1 MKKIYSLIF
10 SLIITLSAFAQTGIG
25 VTTNT
30 SSPYSFT
37 ATNVDSTTT
46 QSITLVNTVAAPQ
59 TVSLSGLSAPFSAS
73 QSTLTIPA
81 SDSISFDISFNP
93 TSTGNFSDTL
103 DWNGSVFGNGS
114 LVINGEG
121 VQVVISISNDEL
133 NKRFTFS
140 NINVIKKTLKQN
152 KSVIVVVGH
161 YGNWEWALRSASNL
175 INTKIIGVYKRINN
189 RIFEWLLLKI
199 RSNTK
204 VFPVEIK
211 SLSRELVNNNEKKIY
226 AIVAD
231 QSPTL
236 EQSNVRI
243 NFLNRDTL
251 VYTGVEKIS
260 KKYNMPVFY
269 LNIKLTRKGYYESTF
284 EEICRKNING
294 KNLEITKEFFSK
306 LENQI
311 KSEPRLWLWSHKRWK
326 HTN

>member
-1 MKKIYSLIF
+1 MKYLLLILLWFF
-10 SLIITLSAFAQTGIG
+10 SLLPIQILYLISKIIRFI
-25 VTTNT
+25 V
-30 SSPYSFT
+30 Y
-37 ATNVDSTTT
+37 
-46 QSITLVNTVAAPQ
+46 
-59 TVSLSGLSAPFSAS
+59 
-73 QSTLTIPA
+73 
-81 SDSISFDISFNP
+81 DI
-93 TSTGNFSDTL
+93 L
-103 DWNGSVFGNGS
+103 CYR
-114 LVINGEG
+114 EK
-121 VQVVISISNDEL
+121 VVIDNIQNTFIEKSQTEVIKLKNDFYNYFFELIVEIIKLLSISNDEL

-140 NINVIKKTLKQN
+140 NINVIKQALKKN

-175 INTKIIGVYKRINN
+175 LDTKIIGVYKRINN
-189 RIFEWLLLKI
+189 TIFEWLIYKI
-199 RSNTK
+199 RSKTN
-204 VFPVEIK
+204 VSPVEIK
-211 SLSRELVNNNEKKIY
+211 SLFRELVNNKEKKIY

-269 LNIKLTRKGYYESTF
+269 LNIKLTSKGYYESTF
-284 EEICRKNING
+284 EEINRKNING
-294 KNLEITKEFFSK
+294 KKLEITKEFFSK

>member
-1 MKKIYSLIF
+1 MKYLILILLWIF
-10 SLIITLSAFAQTGIG
+10 SLLPFQILYLTSKIIKFI
-25 VTTNT
+25 V
-30 SSPYSFT
+30 Y
-37 ATNVDSTTT
+37 
-46 QSITLVNTVAAPQ
+46 
-59 TVSLSGLSAPFSAS
+59 
-73 QSTLTIPA
+73 
-81 SDSISFDISFNP
+81 DIFCYREK
-93 TSTGNFSDTL
+93 
-103 DWNGSVFGNGS
+103 V
-114 LVINGEG
+114 VINNIQNTFIEKS
-121 VQVVISISNDEL
+121 QTEVIKLKNDFYNYFFELIVEIIKLLSISNNEL

-140 NINVIKKTLKQN
+140 NIYVIEQSLKKN
-152 KSVIVVVGH
+152 NSVIVAVGH

-175 INTKIIGVYKRINN
+175 IDSKIIAVYKRLNN
-189 RIFEWLLLKI
+189 TIFEWIFLKI
-199 RSNTK
+199 RSNTN

-251 VYTGVEKIS
+251 VYSGVEKIS

-269 LNIKLTRKGYYESTF
+269 LNIRLIGKGHYESTF
-284 EEICRKNING
+284 EQIKSKNING

>member
-1 MKKIYSLIF
+1 MKYLLLILLWIF
-10 SLIITLSAFAQTGIG
+10 SLLPIQILYLISKIIRFIVYDVLC
-25 VTTNT
+25 
-30 SSPYSFT
+30 YR
-37 ATNVDSTTT
+37 
-46 QSITLVNTVAAPQ
+46 
-59 TVSLSGLSAPFSAS
+59 
-73 QSTLTIPA
+73 
-81 SDSISFDISFNP
+81 
-93 TSTGNFSDTL
+93 
-103 DWNGSVFGNGS
+103 
-114 LVINGEG
+114 EK
-121 VQVVISISNDEL
+121 VVIDNIQNTFIEKSQTEVIKLKNNFYDYFFELIVEIIKLLSISNNEL

-140 NINVIKKTLKQN
+140 NINVIKQALKKN

-175 INTKIIGVYKRINN
+175 IDTKIIGVYKRINN
-189 RIFEWLLLKI
+189 TIFEWLLLKI
-199 RSNTK
+199 RSNTN
-204 VFPVEIK
+204 VLPVEIK
-211 SLSRELVNNNEKKIY
+211 SLPRELVNNNEKKIY

-269 LNIKLTRKGYYESTF
+269 LNIKLTSKGYYESTF
-284 EEICRKNING
+284 EEINSKNING
-294 KNLEITKEFFSK
+294 KKLEITKKFFSK

>member
-1 MKKIYSLIF
+1 MKYLLLILLWIF
-10 SLIITLSAFAQTGIG
+10 SLLPIQILYLISK
-25 VTTNT
+25 
-30 SSPYSFT
+30 
-37 ATNVDSTTT
+37 
-46 QSITLVNTVAAPQ
+46 
-59 TVSLSGLSAPFSAS
+59 
-73 QSTLTIPA
+73 TIRF
-81 SDSISFDISFNP
+81 IVYDIFCYR
-93 TSTGNFSDTL
+93 
-103 DWNGSVFGNGS
+103 
-114 LVINGEG
+114 EK
-121 VQVVISISNDEL
+121 VVIDNIQNTFIEKSQTEVIKLKNNFYDYFFELIVEIIKLLSISNNEL

-140 NINVIKKTLKQN
+140 NINVIKQALKQN

-175 INTKIIGVYKRINN
+175 IDTKIIGVYKRINN
-189 RIFEWLLLKI
+189 TIFEWLLLKI
-199 RSNTK
+199 RSNTN
-204 VFPVEIK
+204 VLPVEIK

-226 AIVAD
+226 AMVAD

-269 LNIKLTRKGYYESTF
+269 LNIKLTSKGYYESTF
-284 EEICRKNING
+284 EEINSKNING
-294 KNLEITKEFFSK
+294 KKLELTKEFFSK

>member
-1 MKKIYSLIF
+1 MKYLLLILLWIF
-10 SLIITLSAFAQTGIG
+10 SLLPIQILYLISKIIRFI
-25 VTTNT
+25 V
-30 SSPYSFT
+30 Y
-37 ATNVDSTTT
+37 
-46 QSITLVNTVAAPQ
+46 
-59 TVSLSGLSAPFSAS
+59 
-73 QSTLTIPA
+73 
-81 SDSISFDISFNP
+81 DI
-93 TSTGNFSDTL
+93 L
-103 DWNGSVFGNGS
+103 CYR
-114 LVINGEG
+114 EK
-121 VQVVISISNDEL
+121 VVIDNIQNTFIEKSQTEVIKLKNNFYDYFFELIVEIIKLLSISNNEL

-140 NINVIKKTLKQN
+140 NINVIEQALKKN

-175 INTKIIGVYKRINN
+175 IDTKIIGVYKRINN
-189 RIFEWLLLKI
+189 TIFEWLLLKI
-199 RSNTK
+199 RSNTN
-204 VFPVEIK
+204 VLPVEIK
-211 SLSRELVNNNEKKIY
+211 SLPRELVNNNEKKIY

-269 LNIKLTRKGYYESTF
+269 LNIKLTSKGYYESTF
-284 EEICRKNING
+284 EEINSKNING
-294 KNLEITKEFFSK
+294 KKLEITKEFFSK

-311 KSEPRLWLWSHKRWK
+311 KSEPKLWLWSHKRWK

>member
-1 MKKIYSLIF
+1 MKYLLLILLWIF
-10 SLIITLSAFAQTGIG
+10 SLLPIQILYLISKIIRFIVYDILCYREKVVIDNIQNTFIEKSQTEVIKLKNNFYDYFFELI
-25 VTTNT
+25 VE
-30 SSPYSFT
+30 
-37 ATNVDSTTT
+37 
-46 QSITLVNTVAAPQ
+46 IIKL
-59 TVSLSGLSAPFSAS
+59 L
-73 QSTLTIPA
+73 
-81 SDSISFDISFNP
+81 SISK
-93 TSTGNFSDTL
+93 
-103 DWNGSVFGNGS
+103 
-114 LVINGEG
+114 
-121 VQVVISISNDEL
+121 DEL

-140 NINVIKKTLKQN
+140 NINVIKQALKQN

-175 INTKIIGVYKRINN
+175 IDTKIIGVYKRINN
-189 RIFEWLLLKI
+189 TIFEWLLLKI
-199 RSNTK
+199 RSNTN
-204 VFPVEIK
+204 VLPVEIK
-211 SLSRELVNNNEKKIY
+211 SLPRELVNNNEKKIY

-269 LNIKLTRKGYYESTF
+269 LNIKLTSKGYYESTF
-284 EEICRKNING
+284 EEINSKNING
-294 KNLEITKEFFSK
+294 KKLEITKEFFSK

>member
-1 MKKIYSLIF
+1 MKYLLLILLWIF
-10 SLIITLSAFAQTGIG
+10 SLLPIQILYLISKIIRFI
-25 VTTNT
+25 V
-30 SSPYSFT
+30 Y
-37 ATNVDSTTT
+37 
-46 QSITLVNTVAAPQ
+46 
-59 TVSLSGLSAPFSAS
+59 
-73 QSTLTIPA
+73 
-81 SDSISFDISFNP
+81 
-93 TSTGNFSDTL
+93 DTL
-103 DWNGSVFGNGS
+103 CYR
-114 LVINGEG
+114 EK
-121 VQVVISISNDEL
+121 VVIDNIQNTFIEKSQTEVIKLKNNFYDYFFELIVEIIKLLSISNNEL

-140 NINVIKKTLKQN
+140 NINVIKQALKKN

-175 INTKIIGVYKRINN
+175 IDTKIIGVYKRINN
-189 RIFEWLLLKI
+189 TIFEWLLLKI
-199 RSNTK
+199 RSNTN
-204 VFPVEIK
+204 VLPVEIK
-211 SLSRELVNNNEKKIY
+211 SLPRELVNNNEKKIY
-226 AIVAD
+226 AMVAD

-269 LNIKLTRKGYYESTF
+269 LNIKLTSKGYYESTF
-284 EEICRKNING
+284 EEINSKNING
-294 KNLEITKEFFSK
+294 KKLEITKEFFSK

>member
-1 MKKIYSLIF
+1 MKYLLLILLWFF
-10 SLIITLSAFAQTGIG
+10 SLLPIQILYLVSKIIRFF
-25 VTTNT
+25 V
-30 SSPYSFT
+30 Y
-37 ATNVDSTTT
+37 
-46 QSITLVNTVAAPQ
+46 
-59 TVSLSGLSAPFSAS
+59 
-73 QSTLTIPA
+73 
-81 SDSISFDISFNP
+81 DIFCYR
-93 TSTGNFSDTL
+93 
-103 DWNGSVFGNGS
+103 
-114 LVINGEG
+114 EK
-121 VQVVISISNDEL
+121 VVIDNIQNTFIEKSQTEVIKLKNNFYDYFFELIVEIIKLLSISNNEL

-140 NINVIKKTLKQN
+140 NINVIKQALKKN

-175 INTKIIGVYKRINN
+175 IDTKIIGVYKRINN
-189 RIFEWLLLKI
+189 TIFEWLLLKI
-199 RSNTK
+199 RSNTN
-204 VFPVEIK
+204 VLPVEIK
-211 SLSRELVNNNEKKIY
+211 SLSRELVNNKEKKIY

-269 LNIKLTRKGYYESTF
+269 LNIKLTSKGYYESSF
-284 EEICRKNING
+284 EEINSKNING
-294 KNLEITKEFFSK
+294 KKLEITKEFFSK

>member
-1 MKKIYSLIF
+1 MKYLLLILLWIF
-10 SLIITLSAFAQTGIG
+10 SLLPIQILYLISKIIRFI
-25 VTTNT
+25 V
-30 SSPYSFT
+30 Y
-37 ATNVDSTTT
+37 
-46 QSITLVNTVAAPQ
+46 
-59 TVSLSGLSAPFSAS
+59 
-73 QSTLTIPA
+73 
-81 SDSISFDISFNP
+81 DI
-93 TSTGNFSDTL
+93 L
-103 DWNGSVFGNGS
+103 CYR
-114 LVINGEG
+114 EK
-121 VQVVISISNDEL
+121 VVIDNIQNTFIEKSQTEVIKLKNNFYDYFFELIVEIIKLLSISNNEL

-140 NINVIKKTLKQN
+140 NINVIKQALKKN

-175 INTKIIGVYKRINN
+175 IDTKIIGVYKRINN
-189 RIFEWLLLKI
+189 TIFEWLLLKI
-199 RSNTK
+199 RSNTN
-204 VFPVEIK
+204 VLPVEIK
-211 SLSRELVNNNEKKIY
+211 SLPRELVNNNEKKIY
-226 AIVAD
+226 AMVAD

-269 LNIKLTRKGYYESTF
+269 LNIKLTNKGYYESTF
-284 EEICRKNING
+284 EEINSKNING
-294 KNLEITKEFFSK
+294 IKLEITKKFFSK

>member
-1 MKKIYSLIF
+1 MKYLLLILLWIF
-10 SLIITLSAFAQTGIG
+10 SLLPIQILYLISKIIRFI
-25 VTTNT
+25 V
-30 SSPYSFT
+30 Y
-37 ATNVDSTTT
+37 
-46 QSITLVNTVAAPQ
+46 
-59 TVSLSGLSAPFSAS
+59 
-73 QSTLTIPA
+73 
-81 SDSISFDISFNP
+81 DI
-93 TSTGNFSDTL
+93 L
-103 DWNGSVFGNGS
+103 CYR
-114 LVINGEG
+114 EK
-121 VQVVISISNDEL
+121 VVIDNIQNTFIEKSQTEVIKLKNNFYDYFFELIVEIIKLLSISNNEL

-140 NINVIKKTLKQN
+140 NINVIKQALKKN

-175 INTKIIGVYKRINN
+175 IDTKIIGVYKRINN
-189 RIFEWLLLKI
+189 TIFEWLLLKI
-199 RSNTK
+199 RSNTN
-204 VFPVEIK
+204 VLPVEIK

-226 AIVAD
+226 AMVAD

-236 EQSNVRI
+236 EQSNIRI

-269 LNIKLTRKGYYESTF
+269 LNIKLTSKGYYESTF
-284 EEICRKNING
+284 EEINSKNING
-294 KNLEITKEFFSK
+294 KKLEITKEFFSK

>member
-1 MKKIYSLIF
+1 MKYLLLILLWIF
-10 SLIITLSAFAQTGIG
+10 SLLPIQILYLISKIIRFI
-25 VTTNT
+25 V
-30 SSPYSFT
+30 Y
-37 ATNVDSTTT
+37 
-46 QSITLVNTVAAPQ
+46 
-59 TVSLSGLSAPFSAS
+59 
-73 QSTLTIPA
+73 
-81 SDSISFDISFNP
+81 DI
-93 TSTGNFSDTL
+93 L
-103 DWNGSVFGNGS
+103 CYR
-114 LVINGEG
+114 EK
-121 VQVVISISNDEL
+121 VVIDNIQNTFIEKSQTEVIKLKNNFYDYFFELIVEIIKLLSISNNEL

-140 NINVIKKTLKQN
+140 NINVIKQALKKN

-175 INTKIIGVYKRINN
+175 IDTKIIGVYKRINN
-189 RIFEWLLLKI
+189 TIFEWLLLKI
-199 RSNTK
+199 RSNTN
-204 VFPVEIK
+204 VLPVEIK
-211 SLSRELVNNNEKKIY
+211 SLPRELVNDNEKKIY
-226 AIVAD
+226 AMVAD

-269 LNIKLTRKGYYESTF
+269 LNIKLTSKGYYESTF
-284 EEICRKNING
+284 EEINSKNING
-294 KNLEITKEFFSK
+294 KKIEITKEFFSK

>member
-1 MKKIYSLIF
+1 LKYLLLILLWIF
-10 SLIITLSAFAQTGIG
+10 SLLPIQILYLISKIIRFI
-25 VTTNT
+25 V
-30 SSPYSFT
+30 Y
-37 ATNVDSTTT
+37 
-46 QSITLVNTVAAPQ
+46 
-59 TVSLSGLSAPFSAS
+59 
-73 QSTLTIPA
+73 
-81 SDSISFDISFNP
+81 DI
-93 TSTGNFSDTL
+93 L
-103 DWNGSVFGNGS
+103 CYR
-114 LVINGEG
+114 EK
-121 VQVVISISNDEL
+121 VVIDNIQNTFIEKSQTEVIKLKNNFYDYFFELIVEIIKLLSISNNEL

-140 NINVIKKTLKQN
+140 NINVIKQALKKN

-175 INTKIIGVYKRINN
+175 IDTKIIGVYKRINN
-189 RIFEWLLLKI
+189 TIFEWLLLKI
-199 RSNTK
+199 RSNTN
-204 VFPVEIK
+204 VLPVEIK
-211 SLSRELVNNNEKKIY
+211 SLPRELVNNNEKKIY
-226 AIVAD
+226 AMVAD

-269 LNIKLTRKGYYESTF
+269 LNIKLTSKGYYESTF
-284 EEICRKNING
+284 EEINSKNING
-294 KNLEITKEFFSK
+294 KKLEITKEFFSK

>member
-1 MKKIYSLIF
+1 MKYLLLILLWIF
-10 SLIITLSAFAQTGIG
+10 SLLPIQILYLISKIIRFIVYDILCYREKVVIDNIQNTFIEKSQTEVIKLKNNFYDYFFELI
-25 VTTNT
+25 VE
-30 SSPYSFT
+30 
-37 ATNVDSTTT
+37 
-46 QSITLVNTVAAPQ
+46 IIKL
-59 TVSLSGLSAPFSAS
+59 L
-73 QSTLTIPA
+73 
-81 SDSISFDISFNP
+81 SISK
-93 TSTGNFSDTL
+93 
-103 DWNGSVFGNGS
+103 
-114 LVINGEG
+114 
-121 VQVVISISNDEL
+121 DEL

-140 NINVIKKTLKQN
+140 NINVIKQALKQN

-175 INTKIIGVYKRINN
+175 IDTKIIGVYKRINN
-189 RIFEWLLLKI
+189 TIFEWLLLKI
-199 RSNTK
+199 RSNTN
-204 VFPVEIK
+204 VLPIEIK

-226 AIVAD
+226 AMVAD

-251 VYTGVEKIS
+251 VYTGFEKIS

-269 LNIKLTRKGYYESTF
+269 LNIKLTSKGYYESTF
-284 EEICRKNING
+284 EEINSKNING
-294 KNLEITKEFFSK
+294 KKLEITKEFFSK

>member
-1 MKKIYSLIF
+1 MKYLLLILLWIF
-10 SLIITLSAFAQTGIG
+10 SLLPIQILYLISKIIRFIVYDIFCYREKVVIDNIQNTFIEKSQTEVIKLKNNFYDYFFELI
-25 VTTNT
+25 VE
-30 SSPYSFT
+30 
-37 ATNVDSTTT
+37 
-46 QSITLVNTVAAPQ
+46 IIKL
-59 TVSLSGLSAPFSAS
+59 L
-73 QSTLTIPA
+73 
-81 SDSISFDISFNP
+81 SISK
-93 TSTGNFSDTL
+93 
-103 DWNGSVFGNGS
+103 
-114 LVINGEG
+114 
-121 VQVVISISNDEL
+121 DEL

-140 NINVIKKTLKQN
+140 NINVIKQALKKN

-175 INTKIIGVYKRINN
+175 IDTKIIGVYKRINN
-189 RIFEWLLLKI
+189 TIFEWLLLKI
-199 RSNTK
+199 RSNTN
-204 VFPVEIK
+204 VLPVEIK

-269 LNIKLTRKGYYESTF
+269 LNIKLTSKGYYESTF
-284 EEICRKNING
+284 EEINSKNING
-294 KNLEITKEFFSK
+294 KKLEITKEFFSK

>member
-1 MKKIYSLIF
+1 MKYLLLILLWIF
-10 SLIITLSAFAQTGIG
+10 SLLPIQILYLISKIIRFIVYDVLCYREKVVIDNIQNTFIEKSQTEVIKLKNNFYDYFFELI
-25 VTTNT
+25 VE
-30 SSPYSFT
+30 
-37 ATNVDSTTT
+37 
-46 QSITLVNTVAAPQ
+46 IIKL
-59 TVSLSGLSAPFSAS
+59 L
-73 QSTLTIPA
+73 
-81 SDSISFDISFNP
+81 SISKN
-93 TSTGNFSDTL
+93 
-103 DWNGSVFGNGS
+103 
-114 LVINGEG
+114 
-121 VQVVISISNDEL
+121 EL

-140 NINVIKKTLKQN
+140 NINVIKQTLKKN

-175 INTKIIGVYKRINN
+175 IDTKIIGVYKRINN
-189 RIFEWLLLKI
+189 TIFEWLLLKI
-199 RSNTK
+199 RSNTN
-204 VFPVEIK
+204 VLPVEIK
-211 SLSRELVNNNEKKIY
+211 SLPRELVNNNEKKIY
-226 AIVAD
+226 AMVAD

-269 LNIKLTRKGYYESTF
+269 LNIKLTSKGYYESTF
-284 EEICRKNING
+284 EEINSKNING
-294 KNLEITKEFFSK
+294 KKIEITKEFFSK

>member
-1 MKKIYSLIF
+1 LKYLLLILLWIF
-10 SLIITLSAFAQTGIG
+10 SLLPIQILYLVSKIIRFI
-25 VTTNT
+25 V
-30 SSPYSFT
+30 Y
-37 ATNVDSTTT
+37 
-46 QSITLVNTVAAPQ
+46 
-59 TVSLSGLSAPFSAS
+59 
-73 QSTLTIPA
+73 
-81 SDSISFDISFNP
+81 DI
-93 TSTGNFSDTL
+93 L
-103 DWNGSVFGNGS
+103 CYR
-114 LVINGEG
+114 EK
-121 VQVVISISNDEL
+121 VVIDNIQNTFIEKSQTEVIKLKNNFFDYFFELIVEIIKLLSISNDEL

-140 NINVIKKTLKQN
+140 NINVIEHALKQN

-175 INTKIIGVYKRINN
+175 TDTKIVGVYKRINN
-189 RIFEWLLLKI
+189 TIFEWLLLKI
-199 RSNTK
+199 RSNTN
-204 VFPVEIK
+204 VLPVEIK
-211 SLSRELVNNNEKKIY
+211 SLSRELVNNKEKKIY

-269 LNIKLTRKGYYESTF
+269 LNINLTRKGYYESTF
-284 EEICRKNING
+284 EEICSKDING
-294 KNLEITKEFFSK
+294 KKLEITKEFFSK

>member
-1 MKKIYSLIF
+1 MKYLLLILLWIF
-10 SLIITLSAFAQTGIG
+10 SLLPIQILYLKSKIVRFF
-25 VTTNT
+25 V
-30 SSPYSFT
+30 Y
-37 ATNVDSTTT
+37 
-46 QSITLVNTVAAPQ
+46 
-59 TVSLSGLSAPFSAS
+59 
-73 QSTLTIPA
+73 
-81 SDSISFDISFNP
+81 DIFCYR
-93 TSTGNFSDTL
+93 
-103 DWNGSVFGNGS
+103 
-114 LVINGEG
+114 EK
-121 VQVVISISNDEL
+121 VVIDNIQNTFIEKSQTEVIKLKNNFYDYFFELIVEIIKLLSISNNEL

-140 NINVIKKTLKQN
+140 NINVIKQALKKN

-175 INTKIIGVYKRINN
+175 IDTKIIGVYKRINN
-189 RIFEWLLLKI
+189 TIFEWLLLKI
-199 RSNTK
+199 RSNTN
-204 VFPVEIK
+204 VLPVEIK

-226 AIVAD
+226 AMVAD

-269 LNIKLTRKGYYESTF
+269 LNIKLSRKGYYESSF
-284 EEICRKNING
+284 EEISRKNKNG
-294 KNLEITKEFFSK
+294 NNLEITKEFFSK

>member
-1 MKKIYSLIF
+1 MKYLLLILLWIF
-10 SLIITLSAFAQTGIG
+10 SLLPIQILYLISKIIRFIVYDILCYREKVVIDNIQNTFIEKSQTEVIKLKNNFYDYFFELI
-25 VTTNT
+25 VE
-30 SSPYSFT
+30 
-37 ATNVDSTTT
+37 
-46 QSITLVNTVAAPQ
+46 IIKL
-59 TVSLSGLSAPFSAS
+59 L
-73 QSTLTIPA
+73 
-81 SDSISFDISFNP
+81 SISK
-93 TSTGNFSDTL
+93 
-103 DWNGSVFGNGS
+103 
-114 LVINGEG
+114 
-121 VQVVISISNDEL
+121 DEL

-140 NINVIKKTLKQN
+140 NINVIKQALKKN

-175 INTKIIGVYKRINN
+175 IDTKIIGVYKRINN
-189 RIFEWLLLKI
+189 TIFEWLLLKI
-199 RSNTK
+199 RSNTN
-204 VFPVEIK
+204 VLPVEIK

-269 LNIKLTRKGYYESTF
+269 LNIKLTSKGYYESTF
-284 EEICRKNING
+284 EEINSKNING
-294 KNLEITKEFFSK
+294 KKLEITKEFFSK

>member
-1 MKKIYSLIF
+1 MKYLLLILLWIF
-10 SLIITLSAFAQTGIG
+10 SLLPIQILYLISKIIRFIVYDVLC
-25 VTTNT
+25 
-30 SSPYSFT
+30 YR
-37 ATNVDSTTT
+37 
-46 QSITLVNTVAAPQ
+46 
-59 TVSLSGLSAPFSAS
+59 
-73 QSTLTIPA
+73 
-81 SDSISFDISFNP
+81 
-93 TSTGNFSDTL
+93 
-103 DWNGSVFGNGS
+103 
-114 LVINGEG
+114 EK
-121 VQVVISISNDEL
+121 VVIDNIQNTFIEKSQTEVIKLKNNFYDYFFELIVEIIKLLSISNNEL

-140 NINVIKKTLKQN
+140 NINVIKQALKKN

-175 INTKIIGVYKRINN
+175 IDTKIIGVYKRINN
-189 RIFEWLLLKI
+189 TIFEWLLLKI
-199 RSNTK
+199 RSNTN
-204 VFPVEIK
+204 VLPVEIK
-211 SLSRELVNNNEKKIY
+211 SLPRELVNNNEKKIY
-226 AIVAD
+226 AMVAD

-269 LNIKLTRKGYYESTF
+269 LNIKLTSKGYYESTF
-284 EEICRKNING
+284 EEINSKNING
-294 KNLEITKEFFSK
+294 KKLEITKKFFSK

>member
-1 MKKIYSLIF
+1 MKYLLLILLWIF
-10 SLIITLSAFAQTGIG
+10 SLLPIQILYLISKIIRFIVYDILCYREKVVIDNIQNTFIEKSQTEVIKLKNNFYDYFFELI
-25 VTTNT
+25 VE
-30 SSPYSFT
+30 
-37 ATNVDSTTT
+37 
-46 QSITLVNTVAAPQ
+46 IIKL
-59 TVSLSGLSAPFSAS
+59 L
-73 QSTLTIPA
+73 
-81 SDSISFDISFNP
+81 SISK
-93 TSTGNFSDTL
+93 
-103 DWNGSVFGNGS
+103 
-114 LVINGEG
+114 
-121 VQVVISISNDEL
+121 DEL

-140 NINVIKKTLKQN
+140 NINVIKQALKKN

-175 INTKIIGVYKRINN
+175 IDTKIIGVYKRINN
-189 RIFEWLLLKI
+189 TIFEWLILKI
-199 RSNTK
+199 RSNTN
-204 VFPVEIK
+204 VLPVEIK
-211 SLSRELVNNNEKKIY
+211 SLPRELVNNNEKKIY

-269 LNIKLTRKGYYESTF
+269 LNIKLTSKGYYESTF
-284 EEICRKNING
+284 EEINSKNING
-294 KNLEITKEFFSK
+294 KKIEITKEFFSK

>member
-1 MKKIYSLIF
+1 MKYLLLILLWIF
-10 SLIITLSAFAQTGIG
+10 SLLPIQILYLISKIIRFI
-25 VTTNT
+25 V
-30 SSPYSFT
+30 Y
-37 ATNVDSTTT
+37 
-46 QSITLVNTVAAPQ
+46 
-59 TVSLSGLSAPFSAS
+59 
-73 QSTLTIPA
+73 
-81 SDSISFDISFNP
+81 DI
-93 TSTGNFSDTL
+93 L
-103 DWNGSVFGNGS
+103 CYR
-114 LVINGEG
+114 EK
-121 VQVVISISNDEL
+121 VVIDNIQNTFIEKSQTEVIKLKNNFYDYFFELIVEIIKLLSISNNEL

-140 NINVIKKTLKQN
+140 NINVIKQSLKKN

-175 INTKIIGVYKRINN
+175 IDTKIIGVYKRINN
-189 RIFEWLLLKI
+189 TIFEWLLLKI
-199 RSNTK
+199 RSNTN
-204 VFPVEIK
+204 VLPVEIK
-211 SLSRELVNNNEKKIY
+211 SLTRELVNNNEKKIY
-226 AIVAD
+226 AMVAD

-269 LNIKLTRKGYYESTF
+269 LNIKLTSKGYYESTF
-284 EEICRKNING
+284 EEINSKNING
-294 KNLEITKEFFSK
+294 KKIEITKEFFSK

>member
-1 MKKIYSLIF
+1 MKYLILILLWIF
-10 SLIITLSAFAQTGIG
+10 SLLPFKILYILSKIIRFI
-25 VTTNT
+25 V
-30 SSPYSFT
+30 Y
-37 ATNVDSTTT
+37 
-46 QSITLVNTVAAPQ
+46 
-59 TVSLSGLSAPFSAS
+59 
-73 QSTLTIPA
+73 
-81 SDSISFDISFNP
+81 DIFCYREK
-93 TSTGNFSDTL
+93 
-103 DWNGSVFGNGS
+103 V
-114 LVINGEG
+114 VINNIQNTFIEKS
-121 VQVVISISNDEL
+121 QIEVIKLKNDFYNYFFELIVEIIKLLSISNNEL
-133 NKRFTFS
+133 DKRFTFS
-140 NINVIKKTLKQN
+140 NINVIKQALKKN
-152 KSVIVVVGH
+152 NSVIVAVGH

-175 INTKIIGVYKRINN
+175 IDSKIIAVYKRINN
-189 RIFEWLLLKI
+189 TIFEWILLKI
-199 RSNTK
+199 RSNTN

-211 SLSRELVNNNEKKIY
+211 SLSRELANKKGKKIY

-269 LNIKLTRKGYYESTF
+269 LNIRLIDKGHYESTF
-284 EEICRKNING
+284 EEITSKNING
-294 KNLEITKEFFSK
+294 KNLEITKKFFSK

>member
-1 MKKIYSLIF
+1 MKYLLLILLWIF
-10 SLIITLSAFAQTGIG
+10 SLLPIRILYLISKIIRFIIYDLLCYREKVVID
-25 VTTNT
+25 N
-30 SSPYSFT
+30 
-37 ATNVDSTTT
+37 
-46 QSITLVNTVAAPQ
+46 I
-59 TVSLSGLSAPFSAS
+59 
-73 QSTLTIPA
+73 QSTFIEKSQTEVIKLK
-81 SDSISFDISFNP
+81 N
-93 TSTGNFSDTL
+93 NFYDYFFEL
-103 DWNGSVFGNGS
+103 IVEIIK
-114 LVINGEG
+114 LL
-121 VQVVISISNDEL
+121 SISNDEL

-140 NINVIKKTLKQN
+140 NINVIKQALNQN

-175 INTKIIGVYKRINN
+175 IDTKIVGVYKRINN
-189 RIFEWLLLKI
+189 TIFEWLLLKI
-199 RSNTK
+199 RSNTN
-204 VFPVEIK
+204 VLPVEIK
-211 SLSRELVNNNEKKIY
+211 SLSRELVNNKEKKIY

-269 LNIKLTRKGYYESTF
+269 LNTKLIRKGYYESTF
-284 EEICRKNING
+284 EEICSKNING

-306 LENQI
+306 LEKQI

>member
-1 MKKIYSLIF
+1 MKYLLLILLWIF
-10 SLIITLSAFAQTGIG
+10 SLLPIQFLYLISKIIRF
-25 VTTNT
+25 VV
-30 SSPYSFT
+30 Y
-37 ATNVDSTTT
+37 
-46 QSITLVNTVAAPQ
+46 
-59 TVSLSGLSAPFSAS
+59 
-73 QSTLTIPA
+73 
-81 SDSISFDISFNP
+81 DI
-93 TSTGNFSDTL
+93 L
-103 DWNGSVFGNGS
+103 CYR
-114 LVINGEG
+114 EK
-121 VQVVISISNDEL
+121 VVIDNIQNTFIEKSQTEVIKLKNNFYDYFFELIVEIIKLLSISNNEL

-140 NINVIKKTLKQN
+140 NINVIKQALKKN

-175 INTKIIGVYKRINN
+175 IDTKIIGVYKRINN
-189 RIFEWLLLKI
+189 TIFEWLLLKI
-199 RSNTK
+199 RSNTN
-204 VFPVEIK
+204 VLPVEIK
-211 SLSRELVNNNEKKIY
+211 SLPRELVNNNEKKIY
-226 AIVAD
+226 AMVAD

-269 LNIKLTRKGYYESTF
+269 LNIKLTSKGYYESTF
-284 EEICRKNING
+284 EEINSKNING
-294 KNLEITKEFFSK
+294 KKLEITKKFFSK

>member
-1 MKKIYSLIF
+1 MKYLLLILLWIF
-10 SLIITLSAFAQTGIG
+10 SLLPIQILYLISKIIRFIVYDILCYREKVVIDNIQNTFIEKSQTEVIKLKNNFYDYFFELI
-25 VTTNT
+25 VE
-30 SSPYSFT
+30 
-37 ATNVDSTTT
+37 
-46 QSITLVNTVAAPQ
+46 IIKL
-59 TVSLSGLSAPFSAS
+59 L
-73 QSTLTIPA
+73 
-81 SDSISFDISFNP
+81 SISK
-93 TSTGNFSDTL
+93 
-103 DWNGSVFGNGS
+103 
-114 LVINGEG
+114 
-121 VQVVISISNDEL
+121 DEL

-140 NINVIKKTLKQN
+140 NINVIKQALKKN

-175 INTKIIGVYKRINN
+175 IDTKIIGVYKRINN
-189 RIFEWLLLKI
+189 TVFEWLLLKI
-199 RSNTK
+199 RSNTN
-204 VFPVEIK
+204 VLPVEIK
-211 SLSRELVNNNEKKIY
+211 SLPRELVNNNEKKIY
-226 AIVAD
+226 AMVAD

-269 LNIKLTRKGYYESTF
+269 LNIKLTSKGYYESTF
-284 EEICRKNING
+284 EEINSKNING
-294 KNLEITKEFFSK
+294 KKLEITKEFFSK

>member
-1 MKKIYSLIF
+1 MKYLLLILLWIF
-10 SLIITLSAFAQTGIG
+10 SLLPIQILYLISKIIRFIVYDILCYREKVVIDNIQNTFIEKSQTEVIKLKNNFYDYFFELI
-25 VTTNT
+25 VE
-30 SSPYSFT
+30 
-37 ATNVDSTTT
+37 
-46 QSITLVNTVAAPQ
+46 IIKL
-59 TVSLSGLSAPFSAS
+59 L
-73 QSTLTIPA
+73 
-81 SDSISFDISFNP
+81 SISKN
-93 TSTGNFSDTL
+93 
-103 DWNGSVFGNGS
+103 
-114 LVINGEG
+114 
-121 VQVVISISNDEL
+121 EL

-140 NINVIKKTLKQN
+140 NINVIKQALKKN

-175 INTKIIGVYKRINN
+175 IDTKIIGVYKRINN
-189 RIFEWLLLKI
+189 TIFEWLLLKI
-199 RSNTK
+199 RSNTN
-204 VFPVEIK
+204 VLPVEIK
-211 SLSRELVNNNEKKIY
+211 SLPRELVNNNEKKIY
-226 AIVAD
+226 AMVAD

-269 LNIKLTRKGYYESTF
+269 LNIKLTSKGYYESTF
-284 EEICRKNING
+284 EEINSKNING
-294 KNLEITKEFFSK
+294 KKLEITKEFFSK

>member
-1 MKKIYSLIF
+1 MKYLILILLWIF
-10 SLIITLSAFAQTGIG
+10 SLLPIQILYLISKIIRFI
-25 VTTNT
+25 V
-30 SSPYSFT
+30 Y
-37 ATNVDSTTT
+37 
-46 QSITLVNTVAAPQ
+46 
-59 TVSLSGLSAPFSAS
+59 
-73 QSTLTIPA
+73 
-81 SDSISFDISFNP
+81 DIFCYREK
-93 TSTGNFSDTL
+93 
-103 DWNGSVFGNGS
+103 V
-114 LVINGEG
+114 VINNIQNTFIEKS
-121 VQVVISISNDEL
+121 QTEVIKLKNNFFDYFFELIVEIIKLLSISNDEL

-140 NINVIKKTLKQN
+140 NINVIEHALKQN

-175 INTKIIGVYKRINN
+175 TDTKIVGVYKRINN
-189 RIFEWLLLKI
+189 TIFEWLLLKI
-199 RSNTK
+199 RSNTN
-204 VFPVEIK
+204 VLPVEIK
-211 SLSRELVNNNEKKIY
+211 SLSRELVNNKEKKIY

-269 LNIKLTRKGYYESTF
+269 LNINLTRKGYYESTF
-284 EEICRKNING
+284 EEICSKDING
-294 KNLEITKEFFSK
+294 KKLEITKEFFSK

>member
-1 MKKIYSLIF
+1 MKYLLLILLWIF
-10 SLIITLSAFAQTGIG
+10 SLLPIQILYLISKIIRFIVYDILCYREKVVIDNIQNTFIEKSQTEVIKLKNNFYDYFFELI
-25 VTTNT
+25 VE
-30 SSPYSFT
+30 
-37 ATNVDSTTT
+37 
-46 QSITLVNTVAAPQ
+46 IIKL
-59 TVSLSGLSAPFSAS
+59 L
-73 QSTLTIPA
+73 
-81 SDSISFDISFNP
+81 SISKN
-93 TSTGNFSDTL
+93 
-103 DWNGSVFGNGS
+103 
-114 LVINGEG
+114 
-121 VQVVISISNDEL
+121 EL

-140 NINVIKKTLKQN
+140 NINVIKQALKKN

-175 INTKIIGVYKRINN
+175 IDTKIIGVYKRINN
-189 RIFEWLLLKI
+189 TIFEWLLLKI
-199 RSNTK
+199 RSNTN
-204 VFPVEIK
+204 VLPVEIK
-211 SLSRELVNNNEKKIY
+211 SLPRELVNNNEKKIY
-226 AIVAD
+226 AMVAD

-269 LNIKLTRKGYYESTF
+269 LNIKLTSKGYYESTF
-284 EEICRKNING
+284 EEINRKNING
-294 KNLEITKEFFSK
+294 KKLEITKEFFSK

>member
-1 MKKIYSLIF
+1 MKYLLLILLWIF
-10 SLIITLSAFAQTGIG
+10 SLLPIQILYLISKIIRFI
-25 VTTNT
+25 V
-30 SSPYSFT
+30 Y
-37 ATNVDSTTT
+37 
-46 QSITLVNTVAAPQ
+46 
-59 TVSLSGLSAPFSAS
+59 
-73 QSTLTIPA
+73 
-81 SDSISFDISFNP
+81 DI
-93 TSTGNFSDTL
+93 L
-103 DWNGSVFGNGS
+103 CYR
-114 LVINGEG
+114 EK
-121 VQVVISISNDEL
+121 VVIDNIQNTFIEKSQTEVIKLKNNFYDYFFELIVEIIKLLSISNNEL

-140 NINVIKKTLKQN
+140 NINVIKQALKKN

-175 INTKIIGVYKRINN
+175 IDTKIIGVYKRINN
-189 RIFEWLLLKI
+189 TIFEWLLLKI
-199 RSNTK
+199 RSNTN
-204 VFPVEIK
+204 VLPVEIK
-211 SLSRELVNNNEKKIY
+211 SLTRELVNNNEKKIY
-226 AIVAD
+226 AMVAD

-269 LNIKLTRKGYYESTF
+269 LNIKLTSKGYYESTF
-284 EEICRKNING
+284 EEINSKNING
-294 KNLEITKEFFSK
+294 KKLEITKKFFSK

>member
-1 MKKIYSLIF
+1 MKYLLLILLWIF
-10 SLIITLSAFAQTGIG
+10 SLLPIQILYLISKIIRFIVYDVLC
-25 VTTNT
+25 
-30 SSPYSFT
+30 YR
-37 ATNVDSTTT
+37 
-46 QSITLVNTVAAPQ
+46 
-59 TVSLSGLSAPFSAS
+59 
-73 QSTLTIPA
+73 
-81 SDSISFDISFNP
+81 
-93 TSTGNFSDTL
+93 
-103 DWNGSVFGNGS
+103 
-114 LVINGEG
+114 EK
-121 VQVVISISNDEL
+121 VVIDNIQNTFIEKSQTEVIKLKNNFYDYFFELIVEIIKLLSISNNEL

-140 NINVIKKTLKQN
+140 NINVIKQALKKN

-175 INTKIIGVYKRINN
+175 IDTKIIGVYKRINN
-189 RIFEWLLLKI
+189 TIFEWLLLKI
-199 RSNTK
+199 RSNTN
-204 VFPVEIK
+204 VLPVEIK
-211 SLSRELVNNNEKKIY
+211 SLPRELVNNNEKKIY
-226 AIVAD
+226 AMVAD

-269 LNIKLTRKGYYESTF
+269 LNIKLTSKGYYESTF
-284 EEICRKNING
+284 EEINSKNING
-294 KNLEITKEFFSK
+294 EKLEITKEFFSK

>member
-1 MKKIYSLIF
+1 MKYLLLILLWIF
-10 SLIITLSAFAQTGIG
+10 SLLPIQILYLISKIIRFIVYDILCYREKVVIDNIQNTFIEKSQTEVIKLKNNFYDYFFELI
-25 VTTNT
+25 VE
-30 SSPYSFT
+30 
-37 ATNVDSTTT
+37 
-46 QSITLVNTVAAPQ
+46 IIKL
-59 TVSLSGLSAPFSAS
+59 L
-73 QSTLTIPA
+73 
-81 SDSISFDISFNP
+81 SISK
-93 TSTGNFSDTL
+93 
-103 DWNGSVFGNGS
+103 
-114 LVINGEG
+114 
-121 VQVVISISNDEL
+121 DEL

-140 NINVIKKTLKQN
+140 NINVIKQALKKN

-175 INTKIIGVYKRINN
+175 IDTKIIGVYKRINN
-189 RIFEWLLLKI
+189 TIFEWLLLKI
-199 RSNTK
+199 RSNTN
-204 VFPVEIK
+204 VLPVEIK

-226 AIVAD
+226 AMVAD

-284 EEICRKNING
+284 EEINSKNING
-294 KNLEITKEFFSK
+294 KKLEITKEFFSK